1 MISIIIPI
9 YNAGKY
15 LTQCL
20 ESIRMQTYRDFEV
33 LLIDDGST
41 DNSAEIC
48 KSIANSDN
56 RFHYHNKKNGGVSRA
71 RNYGLL
77 HAKGQWICF
86 VDADDWITHN
96 YLQALTSQKPEADI
110 TFFGV
115 YTVNPDGS
123 QATLTP
129 TPVYTEKREHI
140 EEAIFTLRCGDLG
153 DILGWTWDKMFRA
166 EIIRKNNIRF
176 PENISFRE
184 DEIFTLEY
192 CRYITSLRIIAQPLY
207 YYRKTN
213 DGLTSKGLQPSEL
226 LPSSIHLEESLKYY
240 SHPEL
245 KEHILKS
252 ATDYR
257 ALNIYANPFR
267 QIKQNLDEFQKFISR
282 NPQSGLH
289 FKMNHLTQYLHKSYW
304 LAYFYCLI
312 RKI

>member
-1 MISIIIPI
+1 MVSIIIPI

-20 ESIRMQTYRDFEV
+20 ESIIMQTYKDFEV
-33 LLIDDGST
+33 LLIDDGSS
-41 DNSAEIC
+41 DSSVEIC
-48 KSIANSDN
+48 KTIVDRDK
-56 RFHYHNKKNGGVSRA
+56 RFHYHYKENGGVSSA

-86 VDADDWITHN
+86 VDADDWTTPD
-96 YLQALTSQKPEADI
+96 YLQTLTSQQPEADI

-115 YTVNPDGS
+115 HTVNPDGS
-123 QATLTP
+123 QTTLTP
-129 TPVYTEKREHI
+129 LPVYTDERENI
-140 EEAIFTLRCGDLG
+140 EEALFTLRCGSLG

-166 EIIRKNNIRF
+166 EIIRQNSIRF

-184 DEIFTLEY
+184 DELFTLEY
-192 CRYITSLRIIAQPLY
+192 CRYITSLRIISQPLY
-207 YYRKTN
+207 YYRKTS
-213 DGLTSKGLQPSEL
+213 DGLTGKGLQPSEL
-226 LPSSIHLEESLKYY
+226 LPSSVHLEQSLKYY
-240 SHPEL
+240 SHPEF
-245 KEHILKS
+245 KENILKS

-257 ALNIYANPFR
+257 ALNIYANPIS
-267 QIKQNLDEFQKFISR
+267 QIKQNLDEFQDFISR

-289 FKMNHLTQYLHKSYW
+289 YKVNHLTQYLNESYW